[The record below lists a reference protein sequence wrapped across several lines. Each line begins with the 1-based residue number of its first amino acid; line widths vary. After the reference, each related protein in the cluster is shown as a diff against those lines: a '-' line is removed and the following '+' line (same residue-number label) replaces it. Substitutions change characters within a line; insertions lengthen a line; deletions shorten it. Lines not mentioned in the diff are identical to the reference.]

1 MFSGERASTR
11 RSLLGFSTAAMLCL
25 PAAAAQTPSLVG
37 FWLGQGQPGLAANI
51 VYVTEIRADGTF
63 TSEFR
68 KYENCR
74 IVETNRESGTWSL
87 NGKVQEM
94 VTTDVNGTRVN
105 FGNTFTIEL
114 LTDTEQRARLQK
126 NDYLF
131 VEKRLARFEFP
142 PCQDGA

>member
-1 MFSGERASTR
+1 MLPAAGTFCRT
-11 RSLLGFSTAAMLCL
+11 SLFGLGMAAMLCL
-25 PAAAAQTPSLVG
+25 PAAAATAPSLVG
-37 FWLGQGQPGLAANI
+37 FWLGQGQPGLPGNI

-63 TSEFR
+63 SSEFR

-74 IVETNRESGTWSL
+74 IIETNRENGTWTL

-94 VTTDVNGTRVN
+94 ITTDVNGTRVN
-105 FGNTFTIEL
+105 FANTFTIER